1 MYVGHVG
8 QMKEVQLYINTR
20 RYDVFRLSVQSEYN
34 IEYHYCPNVKSNKFN
49 WLSMAHSLSL

>member
-34 IEYHYCPNVKSNKFN
+34 IEYIIISVFSVPQWHI
-49 WLSMAHSLSL
+49 